1 MGQFKPMVKMATTEP
16 SVVLKLK
23 KGGSVFG
30 HKPMKKMDGGVM
42 DALAASRS
50 DQRVPP
56 RVTAG
61 APMAG
66 AAPARPGLAARRRA
80 MMAKR
85 GMAAPVM
92 AKKGGEVES
101 SKMHAEEMKEL
112 KGVKKELK
120 SHEAKPASKAHKG
133 LKGGGGVKMG
143 PAGYKNGGVIKSTKG
158 ETIMHTA
165 KRDNSP
171 AQTGGVRNGNAGG
184 YKKGGKVMCKADGGA
199 MRYVEGNVVGTPPGK
214 TNTST
219 GGVRKGNAGGYKKGG
234 VAKKFARGGQVL
246 QDDGR
251 PEKMPQGKKRPTA
264 PVSISQLS
272 GTFKKG
278 GKVTKK
284 ADGGGMVS
292 NVERDLVSE
301 RERKG
306 YEDHYKREAAEN
318 RAMREAMNPMNW
330 LRSAR
335 DALKKFGEGS
345 VSNIERGLNNKTTEG
360 SGSVSDVERK
370 LTITPPRNQKR
381 GGVAKKRYGV
391 SC

>member
-23 KGGSVFG
+23 KGGSVAG

-42 DALAASRS
+42 DSLAASRS

-80 MMAKR
+80 IMGRR
-85 GMAAPVM
+85 GMAAPM
-92 AKKGGEVES
+92 MSKKGGEVES
-101 SKMHAEEMKEL
+101 PKMHAEEMKEL

-133 LKGGGGVKMG
+133 LKTGGVVMG
-143 PAGYKNGGVIKSTKG
+143 QCGYKKGGAVKKYASGGIIKTDKG
-158 ETIMHTA
+158 VGPYNTTEMHTA

-284 ADGGGMVS
+284 ADGGVMPPVTQS
-292 NVERDLVSE
+292 ASTEKQRLDISAPNAEELKRLRATYDRPARMEER
-301 RERKG
+301 
-306 YEDHYKREAAEN
+306 AAEEYLK
-318 RAMREAMNPMNW
+318 RR
-330 LRSAR
+330 LR
-335 DALKKFGEGS
+335 
-345 VSNIERGLNNKTTEG
+345 
-360 SGSVSDVERK
+360 
-370 LTITPPRNQKR
+370 
-381 GGVAKKRYGV
+381 
-391 SC
+391 